1 MTIVLI
7 ITSCGWENAVC
18 EKVCTVRHDDRFDLY
33 DDHHT
38 SCGWEKAV
46 CEMGTTMCVSLPDEM
61 KHFSTSG
68 QGDGV
73 LIKTVVES
81 QES

>member
-1 MTIVLI
+1 MLGRQGS
-7 ITSCGWENAVC
+7 TSHTCREIDHDGD
-18 EKVCTVRHDDRFDLY
+18 VRHDDRFDLY